1 MTNKPLIN
9 PELYKKINETM
20 PITAIDII
28 LVKDGKFLLGKRNNK
43 PVQNK
48 WWLPGG
54 RILKGE
60 LLKNAVKRK
69 VKEETGYTIKNSRLL
84 TVTELFF
91 PDSVWKTSTHN
102 IILLYKA
109 EAKQQ
114 TATPDKQ
121 HAQLTWFLE
130 IDKRWP
136 KYIRWALE
144 LAGFKY
150 HEIVSKHLS

>member
-20 PITAIDII
+20 PITAVDII

-69 VKEETGYTIKNSRLL
+69 VKEE
-84 TVTELFF
+84 
-91 PDSVWKTSTHN
+91 
-102 IILLYKA
+102 
-109 EAKQQ
+109 
-114 TATPDKQ
+114 
-121 HAQLTWFLE
+121 
-130 IDKRWP
+130 
-136 KYIRWALE
+136 
-144 LAGFKY
+144 
-150 HEIVSKHLS
+150 